1 MDPALRLS
9 LIPQEISQAE
19 EEKLE
24 CEQLLG
30 LIWEHP
36 PAINPEAIARVMQQI
51 RDRIRGL
58 EDRKRALLEE
68 QRQLILQG
76 ASGHLGE

>member
-1 MDPALRLS
+1 
-9 LIPQEISQAE
+9 
-19 EEKLE
+19 
-24 CEQLLG
+24 
-30 LIWEHP
+30 
-36 PAINPEAIARVMQQI
+36 
-51 RDRIRGL
+51 L